1 MAIAGI
7 IGRQLIKLG
16 IGKAARKKI
25 KKHIQKG
32 NLRVS
37 GKEIKMTP
45 KGSYKQESS
54 LYREANPRKDIPE
67 GIMMKPKPKP
77 KPKPKKKVVKKKKR
91 TKQ

>member
-1 MAIAGI
+1 MAILGMV
-7 IGRQLIKLG
+7 GRQLIKLG
-16 IGKAARKKI
+16 LDKEARRKI

-32 NLRVS
+32 NLKVS

-67 GIMMKPKPKP
+67 GILMEQFKKLKPI
-77 KPKPKKKVVKKKKR
+77 KKKVVKKKKR
-91 TKQ
+91 GKK

>member
-1 MAIAGI
+1 MAILGMV
-7 IGRQLIKLG
+7 GRQLIKLG
-16 IGKAARKKI
+16 LDKEARRKI
-25 KKHIQKG
+25 KKGIQKG
-32 NLRVS
+32 ELRVK
-37 GKEIKMTP
+37 GKDIKMTP

-77 KPKPKKKVVKKKKR
+77 KPKPKKKVVKKKTR